1 LPLGLETYKK
11 RCRFR
16 QYEPIPE
23 RRNPRM
29 TRSRRD
35 IDARRGRRVRTR
47 LTRVLALAVAG
58 PVVMGSLA
66 YAAGVGPVR
75 RRVDEFFKGT
85 AQLLDKAD
93 SSTDNFHLS
102 PNPVGRGVLVM
113 PLDDRGPRPA
123 SENNFEEDPVKTKK
137 EKASSSIPGSKKKS
151 EPTSKKG
158 NNVSSSAESKEGKS
172 ETNPGGSKAADSDSA
187 LASNDGP
194 EEDSEH
200 DSDGSDSDH
209 SGDDSS
215 GSDDDSGEEDSGS
228 GSDSG
233 SDGSGEDDSGSGFSG
248 SDSDSDED

>member
-1 LPLGLETYKK
+1 
-11 RCRFR
+11 
-16 QYEPIPE
+16 
-23 RRNPRM
+23 M

-85 AQLLDKAD
+85 AQLLHKAD

-113 PLDDRGPRPA
+113 PVDDRGPRPA
-123 SENNFEEDPVKTKK
+123 AGDNLEEDRVKTKK
-137 EKASSSIPGSKKKS
+137 EKASSSPSRSKKQS
-151 EPTSKKG
+151 EPTSTKG
-158 NNVSSSAESKEGKS
+158 NNVSSSRGSKEGKS
-172 ETNPGGSKAADSDSA
+172 ETNPDGSKAADSDSA
-187 LASNDGP
+187 LASNDRP

-200 DSDGSDSDH
+200 DSDGSKGDH

-233 SDGSGEDDSGSGFSG
+233 SDGSGEDDSGSGSSG

>member
-1 LPLGLETYKK
+1 
-11 RCRFR
+11 
-16 QYEPIPE
+16 
-23 RRNPRM
+23 M
-29 TRSRRD
+29 TRSRRN

-47 LTRVLALAVAG
+47 LTRMLALAVAG
-58 PVVMGSLA
+58 PVIMGSLA

-113 PLDDRGPRPA
+113 PLGDRGPRPA
-123 SENNFEEDPVKTKK
+123 SGNDIEEDPVKTKK
-137 EKASSSIPGSKKKS
+137 EKASSSTPKSKTKS
-151 EPTSKKG
+151 EPTSKVG
-158 NNVSSSAESKEGKS
+158 NSVSSSGESKEGKS
-172 ETNPGGSKAADSDSA
+172 ETNPDGSKAADSDSA
-187 LASNDGP
+187 LASNDGA

-200 DSDGSDSDH
+200 DSDGSDGDH
-209 SGDDSS
+209 SGGDSS
-215 GSDDDSGEEDSGS
+215 GSHDDSGEDSHLGHS

-233 SDGSGEDDSGSGFSG
+233 SDGWGEDDSGSGSSG